1 MNSWKRKNSTSQSE
15 AIRQTFLDENGTGV
29 VFIQNALG
37 IERKKSEDLTTQ
49 LAKEKS
55 QKESIDVAL
64 LASEQANGK
73 LKETLSKSESELSD
87 LRESNEQMI
96 TERNSLVQSLET
108 RQVETEQNLENERE
122 RKRELEQKMY
132 EMQQTIEDSASLR
145 DTIQNSCNTLS
156 VEKSKIW
163 NELRQC
169 KEELE
174 ETHLTVQSIQD
185 EKDDA
190 VAEKNSMEVVLTSYE
205 QSSADMERQLTEA
218 EEQISRIQ
226 SEYESVNIKNDKINV
241 QIESIIDNHETAI
254 KEKNDAIISMTT
266 KANQK
271 VASLEATAKESKEL
285 SAERLKM
292 ELLEKQNAQRC
303 NKFLRQEIEEL
314 KENTKQLEQTI
325 TTNSKELEQVV
336 LEKKEA
342 SVGLNNAQRSN
353 EYLRQEIEE
362 RKEDTKQLEETITT
376 NSKKLE
382 QVTSEKK
389 KVSVDLKNALVSNKA
404 LQRESEELEEKTK
417 QLEERITTS
426 SKELQ
431 KVELEKKEAS
441 VGLENAQRS
450 NESFQRKIE
459 ALTEQL
465 EQTITASSKKLQ
477 QVVLEKKAAS
487 AGLENAQR
495 SNESLQKE
503 IKELRNDKK
512 LQLIVIADLK
522 KIQAQD
528 NVKRDALSARLYN
541 ETEEHRKTAMNFAN
555 VYGQNEIAKKERN
568 DLSAKVN
575 LIESKNEKLLNNL
588 TEISSQ
594 KDVIEQAQT
603 KLKREYDGMKS
614 LLECTQIANQDLKS
628 EISKLEGQA
637 AQLKDEI
644 KKEAEG
650 KNKAENS
657 VKKYTVAYDTL
668 LQQHEDCKQQLVDL
682 TEANDKLSKQVL
694 DKMTIKEYI
703 EKHGNFPSSSH
714 NTTGPFCPDDDPV
727 GPFLSDTIG
736 NGTFGDNDILKRQ
749 QECVQ
754 CINDQKCALNS
765 KEKAKKRGHC
775 ITCKKGRY
783 FDKDA
788 LTCCDG
794 KYTRHQEMMKLGQ
807 GKKKRGA
814 SASAETASKNKKKQ
828 KKGLKTS
835 GLFEEEKAKNNDEN
849 NTDNGRKSSPRIK
862 FTLSRSSNAKRRSP
876 KLPLKKNNKTSKHP
890 AVVLCCAGE
899 LCQQIL
905 GKTITGRSHPCII
918 CKGRMHGNI
927 CSDGTVED
935 PNRMTCKMCASRLG

>member
-1 MNSWKRKNSTSQSE
+1 MNSWKRQSSTTQSDAVRE
-15 AIRQTFLDENGTGV
+15 TFLDGANGTGV
-29 VFIQNALG
+29 KFIQHALDN
-37 IERKKSEDLTTQ
+37 ERKKSEDLTTQ
-49 LAKEKS
+49 LARAVEEKN
-55 QKESIDVAL
+55 A
-64 LASEQANGK
+64 
-73 LKETLSKSESELSD
+73 
-87 LRESNEQMI
+87 
-96 TERNSLVQSLET
+96 
-108 RQVETEQNLENERE
+108 VETVNCKLHTAISEKQ
-122 RKRELEQKMY
+122 
-132 EMQQTIEDSASLR
+132 AA
-145 DTIQNSCNTLS
+145 
-156 VEKSKIW
+156 VE
-163 NELRQC
+163 
-169 KEELE
+169 
-174 ETHLTVQSIQD
+174 
-185 EKDDA
+185 EKDAAIKDA
-190 VAEKNSMEVVLTSYE
+190 ISEKQAAIEEKDAAIKDLEKTMSQLRSATEDKDAAIKTAEKTTCDKD
-205 QSSADMERQLTEA
+205 AK
-218 EEQISRIQ
+218 
-226 SEYESVNIKNDKINV
+226 IK
-241 QIESIIDNHETAI
+241 SIIDNHETAI
-254 KEKNDAIISMTT
+254 KEKNDAIISITS

-271 VASLEATAKESKEL
+271 VASLEAAAKESKKL
-285 SAERLKM
+285 STERLKM

-314 KENTKQLEQTI
+314 KENTKELEQTI

-353 EYLRQEIEE
+353 EYLRQEIEKRE
-362 RKEDTKQLEETITT
+362 ENTKQLEERITT

-404 LQRESEELEEKTK
+404 LRRKSEELEEKTK

-450 NESFQRKIE
+450 NESFQREIE
-459 ALTEQL
+459 ALKEQL

-487 AGLENAQR
+487 VGLENAQR

-503 IKELRNDKK
+503 IKELRNDKE
-512 LQLIVIADLK
+512 LQLIVIANLK

-528 NVKRDALSARLYN
+528 KVKFDALSARLYN

-555 VYGQNEIAKKERN
+555 VYGQNENAKKERN

-603 KLKREYDGMKS
+603 NLKKEYDGMKS

-628 EISKLEGQA
+628 DISKLEGQA
-637 AQLKDEI
+637 AQLKDER

-668 LQQHEDCKQQLVDL
+668 LQQHEDCKQQLVDS
-682 TEANDKLSKQVL
+682 TEANNKLSKQVL
-694 DKMTIKEYI
+694 EKMTIKEYF

-714 NTTGPFCPDDDPV
+714 NTTGAFCPDDDPV
-727 GPFLSDTIG
+727 GPYLSDDIG

-754 CINDQKCALNS
+754 CINDQKCASDS
-765 KEKAKKRGHC
+765 KEKAKKTGHC

-788 LTCCDG
+788 LTCCGG
-794 KYTRHQEMMKLGQ
+794 KYTRHQEMMKLGYEKSSTK

-814 SASAETASKNKKKQ
+814 SASAQTASKNKKKQ
-828 KKGLKTS
+828 KKGPKTS
-835 GLFEEEKAKNNDEN
+835 GLPVEEEKAKNNDEN
-849 NTDNGRKSSPRIK
+849 NTDNGRKPSPRLK
-862 FTLSRSSNAKRRSP
+862 FQIKRRSP
-876 KLPLKKNNKTSKHP
+876 QLPLGNTKTSKHP

-899 LCQQIL
+899 LCTHLL
-905 GKTITGRSHPCII
+905 GKTIKGRSHPCFI
-918 CKGRMHGNI
+918 CNGRMHGNI
-927 CSDGTVED
+927 CSDETAED
-935 PNRMTCKMCASRLG
+935 PNRMTCKMCAFLHLG

>member
-1 MNSWKRKNSTSQSE
+1 MNSWKRNNSKKNVAKPNVTSQ
-15 AIRQTFLDENGTGV
+15 ANAFRQTFLLDENGTGV
-29 VFIQNALG
+29 GFIQHTLAN
-37 IERKKSEDLTTQ
+37 ERKKSEDLTTQ
-49 LAKEKS
+49 LARAVEAKNAAVDTVNRKLHTAISGKKS
-55 QKESIDVAL
+55 A
-64 LASEQANGK
+64 
-73 LKETLSKSESELSD
+73 
-87 LRESNEQMI
+87 
-96 TERNSLVQSLET
+96 
-108 RQVETEQNLENERE
+108 
-122 RKRELEQKMY
+122 
-132 EMQQTIEDSASLR
+132 IE
-145 DTIQNSCNTLS
+145 
-156 VEKSKIW
+156 
-163 NELRQC
+163 
-169 KEELE
+169 
-174 ETHLTVQSIQD
+174 
-185 EKDDA
+185 EKDAAIKDLEKTMSQLRSATEDKDA
-190 VAEKNSMEVVLTSYE
+190 AIETAEKTTCDKD
-205 QSSADMERQLTEA
+205 AK
-218 EEQISRIQ
+218 
-226 SEYESVNIKNDKINV
+226 IK
-241 QIESIIDNHETAI
+241 SIIDNHETAI
-254 KEKNDAIISMTT
+254 KEKNDVIISMTT

-271 VASLEATAKESKEL
+271 VASLEAAAKESKEL

-292 ELLEKQNAQRC
+292 ESLEKQNAQRC
-303 NKFLRQEIEEL
+303 NESLRQEIEEL
-314 KENTKQLEQTI
+314 KENTKQLEERI
-325 TTNSKELEQVV
+325 TTSSKELQKVV

-353 EYLRQEIEE
+353 ESLRQEIEE
-362 RKEDTKQLEETITT
+362 REENTKQLEERITT

-404 LQRESEELEEKTK
+404 LRRESEELEENTK

-431 KVELEKKEAS
+431 KVVLEKKEAS

-450 NESFQRKIE
+450 NESFQREIE
-459 ALTEQL
+459 ELTEQL

-487 AGLENAQR
+487 VGLENAQR

-503 IKELRNDKK
+503 IKELRNDKE

-528 NVKRDALSARLYN
+528 KVKLDALSVRLYN

-603 KLKREYDGMKS
+603 NLEREYDGMKS

-657 VKKYTVAYDTL
+657 VRKYTVAYDTL

-694 DKMTIKEYI
+694 EKMTIKEYI

-714 NTTGPFCPDDDPV
+714 NTTGTFCPDDDPV
-727 GPFLSDTIG
+727 GPFLSDNIG

-754 CINDQKCALNS
+754 CINDQKCASDS
-765 KEKAKKRGHC
+765 KEKAKKTGHC

-788 LTCCDG
+788 LTCCGG
-794 KYTRHQEMMKLGQ
+794 KYTRHQEMMKLGYEKNSTK

-814 SASAETASKNKKKQ
+814 SASAETASENKKKQ

-835 GLFEEEKAKNNDEN
+835 GLSVEEEKVKNNDEN
-849 NTDNGRKSSPRIK
+849 NTVNGRKSSPRLK
-862 FTLSRSSNAKRRSP
+862 FHIPLPSTSNKKRRSFP
-876 KLPLKKNNKTSKHP
+876 KLPLGNNKTSKHP

-899 LCQQIL
+899 LCPHIL
-905 GKTITGRSHPCII
+905 GKTITGRSHPCLI

-935 PNRMTCKMCASRLG
+935 PNCMTCKMCAFRLG

>member
-1 MNSWKRKNSTSQSE
+1 MFITIMNSWKRNNSKKNVAKPNVTSQ
-15 AIRQTFLDENGTGV
+15 ANAFRQTFLLDENGTGV
-29 VFIQNALG
+29 GFIQHTLAN
-37 IERKKSEDLTTQ
+37 ERKKSEDLTTQ
-49 LAKEKS
+49 LARAVEEKNAAVDTVNR
-55 QKESIDVAL
+55 KLHTAI
-64 LASEQANGK
+64 SEKQAA
-73 LKETLSKSESELSD
+73 
-87 LRESNEQMI
+87 
-96 TERNSLVQSLET
+96 
-108 RQVETEQNLENERE
+108 VE
-122 RKRELEQKMY
+122 
-132 EMQQTIEDSASLR
+132 
-145 DTIQNSCNTLS
+145 
-156 VEKSKIW
+156 
-163 NELRQC
+163 
-169 KEELE
+169 
-174 ETHLTVQSIQD
+174 
-185 EKDDA
+185 
-190 VAEKNSMEVVLTSYE
+190 EKNSAIEEKDAAIKDLEKTMSQLR
-205 QSSADMERQLTEA
+205 SATEDKDAAIETA
-218 EEQISRIQ
+218 EKTTCDKDAK
-226 SEYESVNIKNDKINV
+226 IK
-241 QIESIIDNHETAI
+241 SIIDNHETAV

-271 VASLEATAKESKEL
+271 VASLEAAAKESKEL

-292 ELLEKQNAQRC
+292 ESLEKQNAQRC
-303 NKFLRQEIEEL
+303 NESLRQEIEEL
-314 KENTKQLEQTI
+314 KEN
-325 TTNSKELEQVV
+325 
-336 LEKKEA
+336 
-342 SVGLNNAQRSN
+342 
-353 EYLRQEIEE
+353 
-362 RKEDTKQLEETITT
+362 
-376 NSKKLE
+376 
-382 QVTSEKK
+382 
-389 KVSVDLKNALVSNKA
+389 
-404 LQRESEELEEKTK
+404 TK

-431 KVELEKKEAS
+431 KVVLEKKEAS

-450 NESFQRKIE
+450 NESFQREIE
-459 ALTEQL
+459 ELTEQL

-487 AGLENAQR
+487 VGLENAQR

-503 IKELRNDKK
+503 IKELRNDKE

-528 NVKRDALSARLYN
+528 KVKLDALSVRLYN

-603 KLKREYDGMKS
+603 NLEREYDGMKS

-650 KNKAENS
+650 KNKAENG
-657 VKKYTVAYDTL
+657 VRKYTVAYDTL

-694 DKMTIKEYI
+694 EKMTIKEYI

-714 NTTGPFCPDDDPV
+714 NTTGTFCPDDDPV
-727 GPFLSDTIG
+727 GPFLSDDIG

-754 CINDQKCALNS
+754 CINDQKCASDS
-765 KEKAKKRGHC
+765 KEKAKKTGHC

-788 LTCCDG
+788 LTCCGG
-794 KYTRHQEMMKLGQ
+794 KYTRHQEMMKLGYEKNSTK

-835 GLFEEEKAKNNDEN
+835 GLSVEEEKVKNNDEN
-849 NTDNGRKSSPRIK
+849 NTVNGRKSSPRLK
-862 FTLSRSSNAKRRSP
+862 FHIPLPSTSNKKRRSFP
-876 KLPLKKNNKTSKHP
+876 KLPLGNNKTSKHP

-899 LCQQIL
+899 LCPHIL
-905 GKTITGRSHPCII
+905 GKTITGRSHPCLI

-935 PNRMTCKMCASRLG
+935 PNRMTCKMCAFRLG